1 MQSSVKVSSDL
12 IEQLEDLSQKDGDRV
27 YTLEKFV
34 PHGHLPCDT
43 LSFCLIQEMIF
54 RKQIIILPVLI
65 SAHVEEPDPCCAV
78 GTGQPHYQ
86 PLVWAPH
93 SAAAA
98 SASTLGLAPRIE
110 LSLSVLCSLSSRHP
124 VGKLGP
130 QLVSINRKQICVY
143 LLVINYAFQ

>member
-54 RKQIIILPVLI
+54 RK
-65 SAHVEEPDPCCAV
+65 
-78 GTGQPHYQ
+78 
-86 PLVWAPH
+86 
-93 SAAAA
+93 
-98 SASTLGLAPRIE
+98 
-110 LSLSVLCSLSSRHP
+110 
-124 VGKLGP
+124 
-130 QLVSINRKQICVY
+130 
-143 LLVINYAFQ
+143 